1 MMPRKPKASKQPMV
15 REAAAAYEVR
25 EIAEVFWL
33 AFKSLSA
40 EDQGAF
46 LDRLL
51 RDPEFFEDI
60 ADSILIIE
68 REHEPSR
75 PFEEFVEELRREGR
89 L

>member
-1 MMPRKPKASKQPMV
+1 MIRDGVAT
-15 REAAAAYEVR
+15 YEVR
-25 EIAEVFWL
+25 SIAEVFWL
-33 AFKSLSA
+33 AFKSLSP

-46 LDRLL
+46 LERLL
-51 RDPEFFEDI
+51 RDPEFYEDV
-60 ADSILIIE
+60 ADMILIIE